1 MAHAAS
7 FTTSSTAS
15 TGPALF
21 RQSIN
26 LFRQRVAEY
35 KTRARM
41 RTELNSYS
49 DRHLADMGLTRG
61 DIEDVV
67 RHQFAR

>member
-1 MAHAAS
+1 MAHITT
-7 FTTSSTAS
+7 FTSSSS
-15 TGPALF
+15 TTTGLTLF
-21 RQSIN
+21 RQAMN
-26 LFRQRVAEY
+26 LFRQRVAEH

-49 DRHLADMGLTRG
+49 DRHLADMGLSRS

>member
-7 FTTSSTAS
+7 FTTSSTVS

-21 RQSIN
+21 RQSMN
-26 LFRQRVAEY
+26 LFRQRVTEY

-49 DRHLADMGLTRG
+49 DRHLADMGLSRG

>member
-1 MAHAAS
+1 MAHATS
-7 FTTSSTAS
+7 FTTSSTVSAS
-15 TGPALF
+15 PALF

-41 RTELNSYS
+41 RTELNNYS
-49 DRHLADMGLTRG
+49 DRHLSDMGLGRS

-67 RHQFAR
+67 HHRFAR

>member
-1 MAHAAS
+1 MAHATS
-7 FTTSSTAS
+7 FTSSSTTTS
-15 TGPALF
+15 PALF
-21 RQSIN
+21 RQAMN

-35 KTRARM
+35 QARGRM
-41 RTELNSYS
+41 RAELNSYS
-49 DRHLADMGLTRG
+49 DRHLADMGLSRS

>member
-15 TGPALF
+15 AGPALF
-21 RQSIN
+21 RQSMN

-49 DRHLADMGLTRG
+49 DRHLADMGLSRS

>member
-1 MAHAAS
+1 MSTTTS

-15 TGPALF
+15 APALF
-21 RQSIN
+21 QQTMN
-26 LFRQRVAEY
+26 LFRQRIAGY
-35 KTRARM
+35 KERARM

-49 DRHLADMGLTRG
+49 DRHLADMGLSRS

-67 RHQFAR
+67 RHRFAR

>member
-7 FTTSSTAS
+7 FTTSSTTSAR
-15 TGPALF
+15 PALF
-21 RQSIN
+21 QQSMN

-35 KTRARM
+35 KTRTRM

-49 DRHLADMGLTRG
+49 DRHLADMGLSRS

-67 RHQFAR
+67 HHRFGP

>member
-1 MAHAAS
+1 MAYATS

-15 TGPALF
+15 TRPALF
-21 RQSIN
+21 RQSMN
-26 LFRQRVAEY
+26 LFRQRIAEY
-35 KTRARM
+35 RTRARM

-49 DRHLADMGLTRG
+49 DRHLSDMGLSRS